1 MSNTVQIGLR
11 VRPQM
16 RQRLYQEARKN
27 CVSVNAEI
35 SRRLQESLEAGA
47 ARSVEIVATELT
59 TAWANWKDQERAIRQ
74 ACETWAGKRG
84 KAASGA

>member
-11 VRPQM
+11 VRQQM

-47 ARSVEIVATELT
+47 ARSVETVATELT
-59 TAWANWKDQERAIRQ
+59 AAWANWKEQERAIRQ
-74 ACETWAGKRG
+74 ACESWTEKRE
-84 KAASGA
+84 KASA